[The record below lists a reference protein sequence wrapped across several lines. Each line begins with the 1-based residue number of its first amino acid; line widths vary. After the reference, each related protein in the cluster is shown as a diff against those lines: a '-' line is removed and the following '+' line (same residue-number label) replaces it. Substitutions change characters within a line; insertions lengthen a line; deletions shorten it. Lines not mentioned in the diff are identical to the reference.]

1 MNLQLNLSLTLLYDS
16 KSPDIGDDGRLAV
29 MKVVTVVM
37 IVMTL
42 VVTVVMMVVMCNAI
56 LGTMI
61 LCILKFSD
69 GNSILLTPSSH

>member
-1 MNLQLNLSLTLLYDS
+1 MNESSVELELNFLYDS
-16 KSPDIGDDGRLAV
+16 KSPDRGDDGSDDSGDGTTIMVV
-29 MKVVTVVM
+29 MK
-37 IVMTL
+37 VMTL
-42 VVTVVMMVVMCNAI
+42 VVMVVMCNAI

>member
-1 MNLQLNLSLTLLYDS
+1 MNESSVELELNFLYDS
-16 KSPDIGDDGRLAV
+16 KSPDRGDDGSDDSGDGTTIMVV
-29 MKVVTVVM
+29 MK
-37 IVMTL
+37 VMTL
-42 VVTVVMMVVMCNAI
+42 VVTVVMCNAI